1 MLGTEYKMLTQ
12 REKGHFRLTRG
23 LAELMILQSV
33 ETESINIQQLTQK
46 FSQVLRMRFTST
58 TVRAILRSLE
68 KKGYIS
74 EEKKFQNLKLK
85 TVYSLTVKGRNLLG
99 YSGSSLTVGCAN
111 ALLPAVAEIS
121 VVGTL
126 RKL

>member
-1 MLGTEYKMLTQ
+1 MLTQ

-33 ETESINIQQLTQK
+33 ETESISIQQLTQK

-74 EEKKFQNLKLK
+74 EEKKFQNLKQK

-99 YSGSSLTVGCAN
+99 YSGGDLKIGCAN
-111 ALLPAVAEIS
+111 ALLPAVAEIA